1 MGKKMNVRMLTHVRA
16 LWNSPYVPQE
26 INRANQRKW
35 IRSIRYLVKVGCLLN
50 TLKGNQM
57 HIDTDYILKSIN
69 DTSHIL
75 YRNPAEQADR
85 LAWEVGALSSKIR
98 EMAALLQYKADQL
111 EQLKKELQ

>member
-1 MGKKMNVRMLTHVRA
+1 MYAPCGTVLMFR
-16 LWNSPYVPQE
+16 
-26 INRANQRKW
+26 NQ
-35 IRSIRYLVKVGCLLN
+35 SIAPISVNGFGLSGYLVKVGCLLN

-75 YRNPAEQADR
+75 YCNPAEQADR